1 MDDEV
6 YRAVRQLA
14 AESFEV
20 PESLIESTT
29 SPNTLAEWDSL
40 QHLNLMMAIE
50 DMFAI
55 EVDPEDLP
63 GMTDIGSIVDY
74 VEARARSRP
83 YNA

>member
-20 PESLIESTT
+20 PESAIEPTT
-29 SPNTLAEWDSL
+29 SPETLTEWDSL

-55 EVDPEDLP
+55 EVDPEDLAA
-63 GMTDIGSIVDY
+63 MTDIDSIVAY
-74 VEARARSRP
+74 VKARSS
-83 YNA
+83 